1 MIIIAC
7 YKYEGK
13 RISKC
18 DFNEVDIISF
28 KDIKKYIGRE
38 DCLIVDLREDME
50 YRRAHIKT
58 AVNIEYNSR
67 GITIPEKHRKSLI
80 IFYCDSGNRA
90 LIMAKVMSNAGYRTI
105 AVADRFTH

>member
-7 YKYEGK
+7 YKYEKK

-28 KDIKKYIGRE
+28 KDVRKYIGRS
-38 DCLIVDLREDME
+38 DCLIVDLREKQE
-50 YRRAHIKT
+50 YKRAHIKT
-58 AVNIEYNSR
+58 ALNIEYNSK
-67 GITIPEKHRKSLI
+67 GIIIPEKYRDSVI
-80 IFYCDSGNRA
+80 IFYCDSGSRA
-90 LIMAKVMSNAGYRTI
+90 LIMARLMSNAGYKTI